1 MASLT
6 KAAVTIRTARS
17 IFVLLLAVAIATLP
31 VTLGFAAVA
40 STKMAVMAVTQAM
53 PDCDQQHHG
62 ASSETQKTADHGRRL
77 AACAATCI
85 CFTDTDVSGIA
96 YSAPESA
103 ALKPVRARI
112 SVSSLIGSPPFRPP
126 RA

>member
-40 STKMAVMAVTQAM
+40 STKMAVTQAM

-62 ASSETQKTADHGRRL
+62 ASSETQKTADHGGRL